1 MVSTVLPELVGRY
14 FVGTEPH
21 FLPLSTREMTR
32 AAEFI
37 GTVIDTHGFQPGKA
51 VLLVCQF
58 EEAAQFLP
66 IEEAL
71 TDRGLILANA
81 EASLY
86 DGGRAES
93 ILRRFDICAVIGLN
107 APLLDSM
114 EAIGVDVAEALAGI
128 VVWARPCAYD
138 RLAKMSGF
146 TLRRYLEVGPT
157 LGLECSYGGGAHVD
171 AREWRLSDEGG
182 EVRVT
187 NRLMRALPLENA
199 ETGVRGKVD
208 HSICN
213 CGLADPRVV
222 IEQA

>member
-1 MVSTVLPELVGRY
+1 MASIVLPELVGRY
-14 FVGTEPH
+14 FVDTQPH
-21 FLPLSTREMTR
+21 FLPLSTREITR

-37 GTVIDTHGFQPGKA
+37 GTVIDTYNFAPGRA

-107 APLLDSM
+107 GALLDSM
-114 EAIGVDVAEALAGI
+114 EALDLDIEKALAGK

-138 RLAKMSGF
+138 RLSRLGGF
-146 TLRRYLEVGPT
+146 TLRRYFEVGPT
-157 LGLECSYGGGAHVD
+157 LGLECNYGRGVHVD
-171 AREWRLSDEGG
+171 AREWRLSNGDG

-187 NRLMRALPLENA
+187 SRLARALPLEDA
-199 ETGVRGKVD
+199 GTGVRATID
-208 HSICN
+208 RSICD

-222 IEQA
+222 TQSA